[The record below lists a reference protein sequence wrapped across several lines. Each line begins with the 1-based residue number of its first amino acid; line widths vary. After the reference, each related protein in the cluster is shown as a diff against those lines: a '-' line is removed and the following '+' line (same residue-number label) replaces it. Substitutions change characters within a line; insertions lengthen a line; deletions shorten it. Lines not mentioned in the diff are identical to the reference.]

1 MKYCRFCKNELK
13 TVFADLNMAPVVNNY
28 IKPENLCKEEIT
40 YPLITYVC
48 ENCKLVQTLD
58 FKTSQEIFTEDYA
71 YFSSFSSSWLQHCSN
86 YVDMISDKLNLDK
99 NSQVIELAS
108 NDGYLLQYFRQKE
121 IPVIGVEPCKSVA
134 DVAIAKNINT
144 VVDFFTFDLSK
155 KLPKADLLI
164 ANNVLAH
171 VPDLN
176 DFVSGIKQILKPEGT
191 ATIEFPHLLNLIEK
205 NQFDTIYQEHYSY
218 LSLIFAS
225 KLFDAHGLKIYDVEE
240 LETHGGSLRLY
251 ISHKEYDKN
260 VSENIENLLKKEIAL
275 GLDNIETYKKYSEQV
290 KKTKREVLKL
300 VIDIKNKGKSII
312 AYGASAKGNTLFNY
326 CGISTD
332 FIDYS
337 VDLNPHKQNTYLPG
351 SHIPVKAPEEI
362 CKTKPDYIFITP
374 WNIKDEIIE
383 QLEYTKEWG
392 CKFIVAIPEPK
403 VLR

>member
-13 TVFADLNMAPVVNNY
+13 TVFVDLNMAPIVNNY
-28 IKPENLCKEEIT
+28 IKPENLHREENT
-40 YPLITYVC
+40 YPLITYIC

-71 YFSSFSSSWLQHCSN
+71 YFSSFSSSWLKHCSN
-86 YVDMISDKLNLDK
+86 YVDEISKKLNLDT

-108 NDGYLLQYFRQKE
+108 NDGYLLQYFQKNKV
-121 IPVIGVEPCKSVA
+121 PVLGIEPCKSVA
-134 DVAIAKNINT
+134 DVAIAKNIKT
-144 VVDFFTFDLSK
+144 IIDFFTFDLSK
-155 KLPKADLLI
+155 KLPKADLII

-176 DFVSGIKQILKPEGT
+176 DFVSGIKNVLKADGT
-191 ATIEFPHLLNLIEK
+191 ATLEFPHILNLINK
-205 NQFDTIYQEHYSY
+205 NQFDTIYHEHYSY
-218 LSLIFAS
+218 ISLIFAE
-225 KLFDAHGLKIYDVEE
+225 KLFKNNELRIYDVEE
-240 LETHGGSLRLY
+240 LDTHGGSLRLY
-251 ISHKEYDKN
+251 ICHKNSDKVTSSN
-260 VSENIENLLKKEIAL
+260 VADLLNKEINAE
-275 GLDNIETYKKYSEQV
+275 LDKIEIYQKYFEQV

-300 VIDIKNKGKSII
+300 IIDIKNQGKSIV

-337 VDLNPHKQNTYLPG
+337 VDMNPHKQNMYLPG
-351 SHIPVKAPEEI
+351 SHIYVTSPDEI
-362 CKTKPDYIFITP
+362 KKTKPDYIFITP

-383 QLEYTKEWG
+383 QLSYVREWG

-403 VLR
+403 IL